1 LYVKTQPDVMH
12 ANHPSMRTGWYFL
25 PSRALFCR
33 IEFFTDSELR
43 QNPHEKSIYIL
54 GSSKERGVF
63 LSLVDMLLDSKE
75 KEHLNDSVIAKCW
88 GRAFV
93 LKNNLK
99 VFYQDWRSKYFEHRG
114 APTDYLC
121 HNEKMIREGGSQY
134 TENGITVWHEIF
146 ADRSSW
152 PNVIMMSLGDDE
164 GFHGQFDLK
173 YFIQSLPTAWKG
185 KLLLTDGAF
194 SAKRAGNGNE
204 KEYKEYRKF
213 IRDLVAGLQDSRVL
227 WMDGKGLSKDQRMY
241 SEGGPNSVTGSQHF
255 HSMCQSSYLDES
267 GQQQSMKICS
277 NVTEVLA
284 QLMLGYALGPKAEYT
299 ELTQNNASLFH
310 GNKEAMYCH
319 ACPEEL
325 LPFHITP
332 NPEMT
337 CAVGALHP
345 RSRTEADKSSLPKL
359 CPEACLDNPPMW
371 EIQTQSGVVIQRSCP
386 MKYFLQPVGPV
397 VENLDQMAKDVEQ
410 MKREQNQ
417 LVLQEPPIIENDR
430 IMSELENQALHK
442 GVRSGDLLHIRSEE
456 TSSNVF
462 LPQDEVEESFS
473 SFFYNIWML
482 NLGFVVILTAV
493 RIGRWRRWGREWFG
507 GRGV

>member
-1 LYVKTQPDVMH
+1 
-12 ANHPSMRTGWYFL
+12 
-25 PSRALFCR
+25 
-33 IEFFTDSELR
+33 
-43 QNPHEKSIYIL
+43 
-54 GSSKERGVF
+54 
-63 LSLVDMLLDSKE
+63 
-75 KEHLNDSVIAKCW
+75 
-88 GRAFV
+88 
-93 LKNNLK
+93 
-99 VFYQDWRSKYFEHRG
+99 
-114 APTDYLC
+114 
-121 HNEKMIREGGSQY
+121 
-134 TENGITVWHEIF
+134 
-146 ADRSSW
+146 
-152 PNVIMMSLGDDE
+152 MMSVGNDE
-164 GFHGQFDLK
+164 GFHGQYDLK

-185 KLLLTDGAF
+185 TLLLTDGAF
-194 SAKRAGNGNE
+194 SARRAGNGNE
-204 KEYKEYRKF
+204 MDYKEYRKF

-241 SEGGPNSVTGSQHF
+241 GEGGPNRVTGSQHF
-255 HSMCQSSYLDES
+255 HSICQSSYLDES

-284 QLMLGYALGPKAEYT
+284 QLMLGYALGPKAEYI
-299 ELTQNNASLFH
+299 ELIQNNASLYR

-359 CPEACLDNPPMW
+359 CPEACLDTPPIW
-371 EIQTQSGVVIQRSCP
+371 EIQTQSGVVIQRNCP

-397 VENLDQMAKDVEQ
+397 VENLDQMAKDVKQ

-417 LVLQEPPIIENDR
+417 LVLQEPPVEMDQ
-430 IMSELENQALHK
+430 IMSEPENQAFHK

-462 LPQDEVEESFS
+462 LPQDEVEESMS
-473 SFFYNIWML
+473 SSFYNIWML

-493 RIGRWRRWGREWFG
+493 RKGRRR
-507 GRGV
+507 